1 MRHTAALLLAL
12 TLPAAAQESHD
23 VTTYGVVW
31 QVPAMRTAVVRAGLV
46 FDGALR
52 AHLTYPSEPAGKSWP
67 AVVFVN
73 GVGGALPTWE
83 IYKDWAKLVA
93 AHGMVGVLFEA
104 EGGKAAQNLRSLM
117 TWLLREGPKLSIDTS
132 RVGLWACSAN
142 VTTALPYLMADAPP
156 AVKAAAIYYGSGAAP
171 KLRQDLPV
179 YYVLAG
185 RDGPGLNEQIRALY
199 ARAVRETAPWTMIT
213 APRLTHAFDALDQGA
228 ESVRV
233 VRETVAFLSDHLA
246 PAKPDPKPS
255 AARLALTHVYGNE
268 PSEAA
273 AVYAEIVRSAPED
286 RAALRQLGTMLV
298 RAGRSGE
305 ALPHLKRAIELGD
318 DNPGLLVS
326 LGQTE
331 AAAGDMKSAMA
342 SFRRAAEKGFPA
354 RRIWGGIA
362 LTQLQSGRPKEAA
375 ELYEQAF
382 AIGIPE
388 GADAAGIAYYNL
400 ACAYALSGRKAEAL
414 DRLAKAVAA
423 GFGTRGEIESDAD
436 LATLRGEARFAEI
449 LAKARS

>member
-1 MRHTAALLLAL
+1 
-12 TLPAAAQESHD
+12 
-23 VTTYGVVW
+23 
-31 QVPAMRTAVVRAGLV
+31 
-46 FDGALR
+46 
-52 AHLTYPSEPAGKSWP
+52 
-67 AVVFVN
+67 
-73 GVGGALPTWE
+73 
-83 IYKDWAKLVA
+83 
-93 AHGMVGVLFEA
+93 
-104 EGGKAAQNLRSLM
+104 
-117 TWLLREGPKLSIDTS
+117 
-132 RVGLWACSAN
+132 
-142 VTTALPYLMADAPP
+142 
-156 AVKAAAIYYGSGAAP
+156 VKG
-171 KLRQDLPV
+171 
-179 YYVLAG
+179 
-185 RDGPGLNEQIRALY
+185 
-199 ARAVRETAPWTMIT
+199 
-213 APRLTHAFDALDQGA
+213 
-228 ESVRV
+228 
-233 VRETVAFLSDHLA
+233 A
-246 PAKPDPKPS
+246 PA
-255 AARLALTHVYGNE
+255 
-268 PSEAA
+268 
-273 AVYAEIVRSAPED
+273 D

-298 RAGRSGE
+298 RAGRSAE

-326 LGQTE
+326 LGQTQ

-423 GFGTRGEIESDAD
+423 GFGTRAEIESDAD

-449 LAKARS
+449 VAKARS